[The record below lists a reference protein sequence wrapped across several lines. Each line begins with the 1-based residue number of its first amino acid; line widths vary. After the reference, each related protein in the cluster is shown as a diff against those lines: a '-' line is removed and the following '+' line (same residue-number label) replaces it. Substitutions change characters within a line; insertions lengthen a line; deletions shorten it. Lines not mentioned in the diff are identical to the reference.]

1 MKKNIK
7 ILFILFLVLITVDNI
22 SAKNWI
28 TDGIDPHDSLIY
40 DGANPTTFR
49 SAPLDAN
56 CYIKVLNITGSAKG
70 TVITQTFMSGCT
82 KEIETTYV
90 AEYKTIQKNDILD
103 NSTEVETGP
112 DGKVEIGINIAG
124 YSKESSVSFMT
135 IYPSSKITLPMIQNL
150 CFFMNRNEAPAPY
163 EKIERIKVIKG
174 IVTYKTKPGAKP
186 ILESQGKNSS
196 AKHTKT
202 NYSHEV
208 KIDGNDT
215 IDIIRVY
222 EGSVEV
228 TYIKTD
234 RSDEEDM
241 TNKMEKLSQ
250 EMQDGKITMEEL
262 QSKMAEFQTYGQNL
276 SELMKPVTVDE
287 GSKCTITKTSRI
299 VEPLGPDDAESK

>member
-7 ILFILFLVLITVDNI
+7 ILLILFLLLITADKV
-22 SAKNWI
+22 SAKAPF
-28 TDGIDPHDSLIY
+28 TGGIDPHDSLIY
-40 DGANPTTFR
+40 DGTNPTTFR

-56 CYIKVLNITGSAKG
+56 CYIKVLNITGTAKG
-70 TVITQTFMSGCT
+70 TVIKQTFMSGCT

-90 AEYKTIQKNDILD
+90 AEYKTIEKNDILD
-103 NSTEVETGP
+103 NSTEVETGS

-163 EKIERIKVIKG
+163 EKIERIKVVKG
-174 IVTYKTKPGAKP
+174 IVTYKTKPGTKP
-186 ILESQGKNSS
+186 MLETQGKNSS

-208 KIDGNDT
+208 KIEGNDT
-215 IDIIRVY
+215 IDVIRVY

-234 RSDEEDM
+234 ASDETDIS
-241 TNKMEKLSQ
+241 NKIEKLSQ
-250 EMQDGKITMEEL
+250 DMQDGKLTMEEL
-262 QSKMAEFQTYGQNL
+262 QAKMNEFQTYGQNL

-287 GSKCTITKTSRI
+287 GNKCTITKTSRI
-299 VEPLGPDDAESK
+299 VEPLGPGDAEN